1 MDLYNIFDY
10 ANKQL
15 ITKNAIIYIQEISWY
30 LLILSINIEDNTY
43 NYYSDEWISLINY
56 NYPHCSYYSIFV
68 NSYNN
73 IIQNLNYLVYH
84 ECNVLSL
91 ITTFSTGCVHGYSG
105 FWYILINYITNIDKY
120 NNLNLI
126 VYKDSEKGMLQILD
140 HLKNKGIITA
150 NIIYLEKNIK
160 YKFNS
165 VTYIPNE
172 YHVINGN
179 LDNMIY
185 EFIQKYNIINKSI
198 YFNDETICILK
209 SNISNTNVS
218 NNGIFD
224 DKLVEEFC
232 NKYNIYRLFPKNE
245 IETINKINNCR
256 ILIIN
261 YGSTFFKNFIYISN
275 KCEKIIVVVHGDVYI
290 NDYYHLSS
298 ITPSK
303 FQGVIYNRYKNAD
316 IKYIIVNNELNFNPY
331 LL

>member
-1 MDLYNIFDY
+1 MDLHNIFDY

-15 ITKNAIIYIQEISWY
+15 ITKNAIIYIQETSWY

-56 NYPHCSYYSIFV
+56 NYPNCSYYSIFV

-73 IIQNLNYLVYH
+73 IIQNLNDLVYH

-105 FWYILINYITNIDKY
+105 FWYILINYINNIDKY

-140 HLKNKGIITA
+140 HLKDKGIITA

-179 LDNMIY
+179 LENMIY
-185 EFIQKYNIINKSI
+185 EFIQKYIISNSFPKIQQYLNIIYSI
-198 YFNDETICILK
+198 DDNICILK
-209 SNISNTNVS
+209 SNISNS
-218 NNGIFD
+218 
-224 DKLVEEFC
+224 
-232 NKYNIYRLFPKNE
+232 
-245 IETINKINNCR
+245 
-256 ILIIN
+256 
-261 YGSTFFKNFIYISN
+261 
-275 KCEKIIVVVHGDVYI
+275 
-290 NDYYHLSS
+290 
-298 ITPSK
+298 
-303 FQGVIYNRYKNAD
+303 
-316 IKYIIVNNELNFNPY
+316 
-331 LL
+331 